1 MQNYFTQDENAQ
13 YFETNFSCDNA
24 IILRAGDIRIFI
36 TDSRYAT
43 EAKECVKK
51 GVEVVESKELGADFV
66 NMVKKLGIK
75 ELYFNP
81 NEVSLSFYNYI
92 AKLLYTGVCAS
103 ECELKPAPNFH
114 QKLRIIKDKEQ
125 IALIAKS
132 QKLNRHAFRAFFE
145 FIAKSLDK
153 KRHLSE
159 REMHFFASM
168 FLSHKGKYELSFN
181 PIVALN
187 ANGAK
192 PHALPSKKAYCE
204 SGDSLLFDA
213 GIKYKRYCSDRTRTI
228 KIGEAIR
235 FGKEQKFNKSKHQ
248 KIYDIVRKA
257 QETCISK
264 IRAGMKASEV
274 DRLARDVIEN
284 AGYGKY
290 FLHSTGHGI
299 GLDIHELPI
308 ISSRSNDIIEN
319 GMVFSVEPG
328 IYLAGEFG
336 VRIEDLVVIENNRAQ
351 VL

>member
-1 MQNYFTQDENAQ
+1 MLESNTNA
-13 YFETNFSCDNA
+13 
-24 IILRAGDIRIFI
+24 
-36 TDSRYAT
+36 
-43 EAKECVKK
+43 
-51 GVEVVESKELGADFV
+51 
-66 NMVKKLGIK
+66 
-75 ELYFNP
+75 
-81 NEVSLSFYNYI
+81 
-92 AKLLYTGVCAS
+92 
-103 ECELKPAPNFH
+103 
-114 QKLRIIKDKEQ
+114 
-125 IALIAKS
+125 
-132 QKLNRHAFRAFFE
+132 
-145 FIAKSLDK
+145 
-153 KRHLSE
+153 
-159 REMHFFASM
+159 
-168 FLSHKGKYELSFN
+168 
-181 PIVALN
+181 
-187 ANGAK
+187 
-192 PHALPSKKAYCE
+192 
-204 SGDSLLFDA
+204 
-213 GIKYKRYCSDRTRTI
+213 I
-228 KIGEAIR
+228 KIGEAMR

-274 DRLARDVIEN
+274 DKLARDVIEN

>member
-1 MQNYFTQDENAQ
+1 MRCYFTQDESAQ
-13 YFETNFSCDNA
+13 YFETGFSCDNA
-24 IILRAGDIRIFI
+24 IVLRAGDERIFI
-36 TDSRYAT
+36 TDSRYFT

-51 GVEVVESKELGADFV
+51 GVEVIESKELGVDFV
-66 NMVKKLGIK
+66 NMVKKLGLK
-75 ELYFNP
+75 KLYFNS
-81 NEVSLSFYNYI
+81 NELSLNLYNYI
-92 AKLLYTGVCAS
+92 AKLLYTGVSSS

-114 QKLRIIKDKEQ
+114 QKLRIIKNEEQ

-132 QKLNRHAFRAFFE
+132 QRLNRHAFKAFFE

-192 PHALPSKKAYCE
+192 PHALPSNKVYCKAD
-204 SGDSLLFDA
+204 DSLLFDA
-213 GIKYKRYCSDRTRTI
+213 GLKYKRYCSDRTRTI
-228 KIGEAIR
+228 RIGDSML
-235 FGKEQKFNKSKHQ
+235 FGKKQKFSKQKYQ

-257 QETCISK
+257 QETCISN
-264 IRAGMKASEV
+264 IRAGMKASQV
-274 DRLARDVIEN
+274 DKIARDVIQN

-336 VRIEDLVVIENNRAQ
+336 VRIEDLVVIQNGRAEI
-351 VL
+351 L